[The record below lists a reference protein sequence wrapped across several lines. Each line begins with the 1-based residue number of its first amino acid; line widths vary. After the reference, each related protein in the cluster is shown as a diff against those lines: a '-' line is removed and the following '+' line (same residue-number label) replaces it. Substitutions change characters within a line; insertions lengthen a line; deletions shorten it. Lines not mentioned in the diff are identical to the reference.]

1 MAYKDIEV
9 KRAKNREW
17 QRNNRKRQTKYMA
30 GWFRRNLNAWIKYF
44 ESKGLNPICQICGK
58 KLKWKSS
65 TKSDVIVFDHRDGNK
80 NIRIPKD
87 FIISRPPNDKNTKV
101 FLEENLG
108 ILCWRHNSILRN
120 SERKRLMEYLNGKI

>member
-44 ESKGLNPICQICGK
+44 ESKGLNPICQICGR
-58 KLKWKSS
+58 KLKWFSGNCINS
-65 TKSDVIVFDHRDGNK
+65 ATFDHKDGYKKIKYPHDFFRKKAPTNE
-80 NIRIPKD
+80 NIEI
-87 FIISRPPNDKNTKV
+87 F
-101 FLEENLG
+101 ENEKLG
-108 ILCWRHNSILRN
+108 ILCNKHNRFLPTDLRQ
-120 SERKRLMEYLNGKI
+120 KIKEYLQ

>member
-1 MAYKDIEV
+1 MKD
-9 KRAKNREW
+9 
-17 QRNNRKRQTKYMA
+17 
-30 GWFRRNLNAWIKYF
+30 LNAYNHKWRKIYLEQWIRYF
-44 ESKGLNPICQICGK
+44 EPINLKPKCMICGK